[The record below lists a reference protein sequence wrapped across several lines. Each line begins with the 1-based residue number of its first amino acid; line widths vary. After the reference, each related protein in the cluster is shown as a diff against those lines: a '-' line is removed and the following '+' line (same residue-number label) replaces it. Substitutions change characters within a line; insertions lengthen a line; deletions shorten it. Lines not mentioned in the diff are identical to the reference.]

1 MSNSGHCCVTHNTY
15 LLVFLALT
23 PLYWFVFQHLPRW
36 KDKHKETVK
45 TKLSKTW
52 KKLKNPQFSYVP
64 RQQKH
69 ISYLHLKISD
79 TILSWLSPFV
89 FYDAAP
95 VCLFTLAV
103 AKIRLACL
111 CLCFENYHNE
121 KKPMVWLQVRG
132 PQVQP
137 VFHNNSKQEGT
148 DAGGT
153 WWQIPM
159 RWWFRQCLARKVSW
173 LHRTAEQPIETEL
186 IWPLLRHVLRSF
198 SKLACEFVFQRL
210 TKPCLSAAARVLL
223 DIEMSH
229 ANLIQTH
236 FLGQKREL
244 FPAPKHQRGFALRLS
259 SELRPPVF
267 KHVFWQQ
274 RTAEEM
280 KAGPRRIMFNR
291 RSSRNKLFTIKFLI
305 IGM

>member
-1 MSNSGHCCVTHNTY
+1 MNNSGHCCVTHNTY

-23 PLYWFVFQHLPRW
+23 PLYLFVFQHLPRL

-52 KKLKNPQFSYVP
+52 RKLKNPQFSYVP

-69 ISYLHLKISD
+69 ISYLHLNISD
-79 TILSWLSPFV
+79 TILSWLGLLV
-89 FYDAAP
+89 LP

-148 DAGGT
+148 DGGGN

-159 RWWFRQCLARKVSW
+159 RWWFRQCLARKASW

-198 SKLACEFVFQRL
+198 SKLACEFVLQRL
-210 TKPCLSAAARVLL
+210 TKPSLSAAARVVL

-229 ANLIQTH
+229 ANLIQMH

-267 KHVFWQQ
+267 NMSFGSSAQ
-274 RTAEEM
+274 
-280 KAGPRRIMFNR
+280 PRRWKR
-291 RSSRNKLFTIKFLI
+291 
-305 IGM
+305 GPDE